1 MSIDAIVF
9 AQHLIFAVVIFG
21 ISATITDLL
30 VRHLRVMDIPNG
42 RSSHCKPTPRGGGL
56 AMVAAFL
63 IGIVLIH
70 LIGDRSP
77 IYSLYFGG
85 FLAAAFII
93 AAISFYDDMKH
104 CTLTVKLTGQL
115 LAIIV
120 AMLSGIVIDVMHL
133 PWLGL
138 VELGGWAYPLTLL
151 WVFGLTNA
159 YNFIDG
165 LDGLAA
171 GTAVIAAAF
180 LAYISFQQGSHFIY
194 LASLTLAAAALG
206 FLIFN
211 LPVAKIFMGDVGS
224 TFLGLVFAVMAVI
237 AARYDHS
244 HTSLFVVPL
253 LLLHF
258 IFDTTFTFVRRLL
271 AGERVFMAHRSHL
284 YQLINRMG
292 LSHGKV
298 TGIYSALAILQ
309 GIAALF
315 MVEAAGEVRVMMFV
329 PFLAAYSVAAFW
341 IVTRAKRSQLI

>member
-1 MSIDAIVF
+1 MSIDMIVF

-30 VRHLRVMDIPNG
+30 VRRLRVMDIPNG

-85 FLAAAFII
+85 FLAAVFII

-104 CTLTVKLTGQL
+104 CTFKVKLTGQL
-115 LAIIV
+115 LAVIV
-120 AMLSGIVIDVMHL
+120 AMLSGIVIDMMHL

-138 VELGGWAYPLTLL
+138 VELGGWAYPLTML

-194 LASLTLAAAALG
+194 LGSLTLAAAALG

-253 LLLHF
+253 LLFHF
-258 IFDTTFTFVRRLL
+258 IFDTSFTFARRLF
-271 AGERVFMAHRSHL
+271 AGEQVFMAHRTHL

-298 TGIYSALAILQ
+298 TAIYSMLALLQ
-309 GIAALF
+309 GVAAIF
-315 MVEAAGEVRVMMFV
+315 MIGDGGQVKAWIFIPFALGYA
-329 PFLAAYSVAAFW
+329 FLASRVIRSAKVAG
-341 IVTRAKRSQLI
+341 LI